1 MASVHIGKNI
11 RVLRLAH
18 NETQLELG
26 RRIGVEENTIGMY
39 ETGKRQPDMQKLQ
52 AIATHYGF
60 PVDRL
65 VSEELSD
72 LDFNMHTLTWEKY
85 ISVFKTQFPIICTAS
100 SKENQLFLRGYT
112 LTQDIL
118 HKLKKGPGAIY
129 QQSIEDAMEAF
140 AGAYDECASLAE
152 AIANMIWL
160 MFISYALMPDE
171 HSIKMGEAVLYGKAL
186 KKDFVKYYVLKDA
199 NPISKENNANKR
211 EYVRDSQEGMLQLIR
226 LLKQSEKYGDLADY
240 YLAMRYVIGMVAND
254 YSDDLN
260 KTIGMEMLTAYAS
273 LGNKYVLNYF
283 RAVQEI

>member
-85 ISVFKTQFPIICTAS
+85 ISVFKTQFP
-100 SKENQLFLRGYT
+100 
-112 LTQDIL
+112 DHL
-118 HKLKKGPGAIY
+118 HCIQQRESAVSPGLYVDSRHLA
-129 QQSIEDAMEAF
+129 Q
-140 AGAYDECASLAE
+140 AGKRTGSDLS
-152 AIANMIWL
+152 
-160 MFISYALMPDE
+160 
-171 HSIKMGEAVLYGKAL
+171 AVYRRCYGG
-186 KKDFVKYYVLKDA
+186 FCWR
-199 NPISKENNANKR
+199 I
-211 EYVRDSQEGMLQLIR
+211 
-226 LLKQSEKYGDLADY
+226 
-240 YLAMRYVIGMVAND
+240 
-254 YSDDLN
+254 
-260 KTIGMEMLTAYAS
+260 
-273 LGNKYVLNYF
+273 
-283 RAVQEI
+283 

>member
-85 ISVFKTQFPIICTAS
+85 ISVLKTQFPIICTAS
-100 SKENQLFLRGYT
+100 SKENQLFLRGYM

-118 HKLKKGPGAIY
+118 RKLEKGPGAIY
-129 QQSIEDAMEAF
+129 QQSIEDTMEAF
-140 AGAYDECASLAE
+140 AGAYDECSSLAE

-186 KKDFVKYYVLKDA
+186 KKDFVKNYVLKDA

-211 EYVRDSQEGMLQLIR
+211 EYVRASQEGMLQLIR

-240 YLAMRYVIGMVAND
+240 YLAMRYVIGMVANG

>member
-1 MASVHIGKNI
+1 MIWISICIHS
-11 RVLRLAH
+11 
-18 NETQLELG
+18 LG
-26 RRIGVEENTIGMY
+26 RN
-39 ETGKRQPDMQKLQ
+39 
-52 AIATHYGF
+52 
-60 PVDRL
+60 
-65 VSEELSD
+65 
-72 LDFNMHTLTWEKY
+72 
-85 ISVFKTQFPIICTAS
+85 ISPCLKHNFPIICTAS

-118 HKLKKGPGAIY
+118 HKLEKGPGAIY